1 MIRLRPALRILLAIL
16 FIVAGVLHF
25 VIPEFYLKIMPP
37 FLPFH
42 LALVYISGF
51 FEMLGGIGVLVS
63 RVRTLAGYGLIL
75 LLILVFPAN
84 IYMLTNNVEREGW
97 TLFSFLLVLRL
108 PLQLIF
114 IWLVRWCTKENQTRY
129 SAV

>member
-1 MIRLRPALRILLAIL
+1 MRLRPALRILLAIL

-42 LALVYISGF
+42 LALIYVSGF
-51 FEMLGGIGVLVS
+51 FEILGGAGILVP

-84 IYMLTNNVEREGW
+84 IYMLFSNVEREGW

-108 PLQLIF
+108 PLQLVF
-114 IWLVRWCTKENQTRY
+114 IWLVYWCTKEN
-129 SAV
+129 